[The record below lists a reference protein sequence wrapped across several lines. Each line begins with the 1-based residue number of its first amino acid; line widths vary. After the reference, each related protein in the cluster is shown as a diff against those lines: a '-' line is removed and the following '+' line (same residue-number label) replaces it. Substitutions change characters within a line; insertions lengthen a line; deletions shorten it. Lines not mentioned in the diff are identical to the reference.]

1 MVRSHADLGATAA
14 VAVLA
19 CAAAAL
25 SAPVA
30 VTAVLGI
37 VLFVAPGYLLGQL
50 LFGSHLAGLERVVV
64 VTGLAFCVPVLG
76 GLILYAAG
84 VPLHRTGWLALLA
97 GATLAGDLG
106 VFVRRFLGRNGEAT
120 AREAGSPIKWPE
132 AWRLPT
138 RHAVAFGAAVVIAV
152 GAIALA
158 SVGAAR
164 QHYAGFTQLWLVP
177 KDPDAHTASIGVANY
192 EGRTI
197 KYKLVVFHNSRVT
210 ATWSLNLANGRAWQ
224 QATQF
229 SDSYTITAKLYL
241 LPDVSRAYRYVVL
254 NGDRTPTHDRRARQ
268 R

>member
-1 MVRSHADLGATAA
+1 VVRSQADLGATAA

-19 CAAAAL
+19 CAAAAMG
-25 SAPVA
+25 APVA

-50 LFGSHLAGLERVVV
+50 LFGSHLAGLERMVVAA
-64 VTGLAFCVPVLG
+64 GLAFCVPVLG

-84 VPLHRTGWLALLA
+84 VPLHRTAWLALLA

-106 VFVRRFLGRNGEAT
+106 VFVRRFLGRNSGAP
-120 AREAGSPIKWPE
+120 AQEAGSLIKWPE

-138 RHAVAFGAAVVIAV
+138 RHAVAYGAAVVIAV
-152 GAIALA
+152 GAVALA
-158 SVGAAR
+158 GVGAVR

-177 KDPDAHTASIGVANY
+177 KDPDAQTANLGVANY

-197 KYKLVVFHNSRVT
+197 QYKLVVWHNKRVA
-210 ATWSLNLANGRAWQ
+210 ATWEFNLANGRAWQ

-229 SDSYTITAKLYL
+229 SDRYTITAKLYR
-241 LPDVSRAYRYVVL
+241 LPDASSAYRYVVIQ
-254 NGDRTPTHDRRARQ
+254 GDRTPSS
-268 R
+268 